1 MKLWPQSL
9 FGRTAATIALTMSL
23 FLVVSMAAAFY
34 FIIVPLMKRSAD
46 DFAADLVSAAHALQ
60 DLPEEQ
66 HPELRKD
73 LLQDLG
79 LIVAEEQGGSPAR
92 RSDALYLGYFSDAL
106 NRLAGEELTIMEFGS
121 GPLLWVD
128 VPAHGK
134 LYRLGFDRGR
144 LGTNPP
150 LALLLVVA
158 GGAVLVLLASV
169 MEVRSVTKPLDRLSA
184 AVEEVRR
191 GGRPPALPVEGPAEI
206 AALAEAFNQMSAD
219 MRQMSENR
227 TVMLAGI
234 SHDLR
239 TPLTRLGIAVE
250 MLDEKCNPGLIAGIR
265 RDLDAM
271 NRLIGEFLR
280 LSEVARDEIPVE
292 VDLWHIIESMAQD
305 MEREGGK
312 LRLHHEDPPCV
323 YFADPVALQ
332 RVLANLLKNAAQYGN
347 GTPVDVFLHCSSKAV
362 SIEVCDRGPGIPADE
377 VDAVFRPFHRLDSAR
392 AKRSGGTGLGLAVAN
407 QLATKH
413 GWSIELLPRDGG
425 GTVAKLGLPPSNRI
439 GSCQTG
445 LQPTSHPQ

>member
-1 MKLWPQSL
+1 
-9 FGRTAATIALTMSL
+9 MSL

-34 FIIVPLMKRSAD
+34 FIIVPMMKRSAD
-46 DFAADLVSAAHALQ
+46 DFAAELVSAAHALQ
-60 DLPEEQ
+60 DLPEAQ
-66 HPELRKD
+66 HPELRQD
-73 LLQDLG
+73 LLQDHG

-92 RSDALYLGYFSDAL
+92 RSDAPYLGYFSDSL
-106 NRLAGEELTIMEFGS
+106 NRLAGEELAIMEFGS

-128 VPAHGK
+128 IPAHGK

-144 LGTNPP
+144 LGINPP
-150 LALLLVVA
+150 LALMLVIA

-191 GGRPPALPVEGPAEI
+191 GGNPSPLPEEGPAEI
-206 AALAEAFNQMSAD
+206 AALAEAFNQMSSN
-219 MRQMSENR
+219 MQQMSENR

-250 MLDEKCNPGLIAGIR
+250 MLDEKSNPGLIAGIR

-280 LSEVARDEIPVE
+280 FSEVAKDEIPVQ
-292 VDLWHIIESMAQD
+292 VDLWQTIESMTQD
-305 MEREGGK
+305 LKREGAS
-312 LRLHHEDPPCV
+312 LRLHRANPPCV

-332 RVLANLLKNAAQYGN
+332 RVLANLLRNAVQYGN
-347 GTPVDVFLHCSSKAV
+347 GRHPG
-362 SIEVCDRGPGIPADE
+362 GPGRRGIPA
-377 VDAVFRPFHRLDSAR
+377 VPSAGIGACKARRWYRSRPRGRQSAR
-392 AKRSGGTGLGLAVAN
+392 IQAWL
-407 QLATKH
+407 
-413 GWSIELLPRDGG
+413 EY
-425 GTVAKLGLPPSNRI
+425 
-439 GSCQTG
+439 
-445 LQPTSHPQ
+445 

>member
-9 FGRTAATIALTMSL
+9 FGRTAVTIALTMSL

-34 FIIVPLMKRSAD
+34 FIIVPMMKRSAD
-46 DFAADLVSAAHALQ
+46 DFAAELVSAAHALQ
-60 DLPEEQ
+60 DLPEAQ
-66 HPELRKD
+66 HPELRQD
-73 LLQDLG
+73 LLQDHG

-92 RSDALYLGYFSDAL
+92 RSDAPYLGYFSDSL
-106 NRLAGEELTIMEFGS
+106 NRLAGEELAIMEFGS

-128 VPAHGK
+128 IPAHGK

-144 LGTNPP
+144 LGINPP
-150 LALLLVVA
+150 LALMLVIA

-191 GGRPPALPVEGPAEI
+191 GGNPSPLPEEGPAEI
-206 AALAEAFNQMSAD
+206 AALAEAFNQMSSN
-219 MRQMSENR
+219 MQQMSENR

-250 MLDEKCNPGLIAGIR
+250 MLDEKSNPGLIAGIR

-280 LSEVARDEIPVE
+280 FSEVAKDEIPVQ
-292 VDLWHIIESMAQD
+292 VDLWQTIESMTQD
-305 MEREGGK
+305 LKREGAS
-312 LRLHHEDPPCV
+312 LRLHRANPPCV

-332 RVLANLLKNAAQYGN
+332 RVLANLLRNAVQYGN
-347 GTPVDVFLHCSSKAV
+347 GTPVDVFLHCSSEAI
-362 SIEVCDRGPGIPADE
+362 SIEVCDRGPGIPEDQ
-377 VDAVFRPFHRLDSAR
+377 VDAVFRPFHRLESAR
-392 AKRSGGTGLGLAVAN
+392 VKRAGGTGLGLAVAN
-407 QLATKH
+407 QLASKH
-413 GWSIELLPRDGG
+413 GWSIELLPRGGG
-425 GTVAKLGLPPSNRI
+425 GTVARLGLPPSNRI
-439 GSCQTG
+439 GTC
-445 LQPTSHPQ
+445 